1 MSIDHI
7 SLQGKRATQEDRVI
21 IDPDFII
28 IVLDGHGSYP
38 NEKEL
43 ETRYKDKN
51 PERVVDIVYDLFPKK
66 LKKNIECLSD
76 DSPEQ
81 IITAIKKTCMDVDR
95 TIFENYHIQN
105 KCIGGTTLSGVVKV
119 KGKEYIVNV
128 GDSETV
134 FVNGIVPVYVTQRHK
149 PDIEH
154 EYRRI
159 FSNGGFVFSKRSYG
173 TLSISRVFG
182 DFDLGKGRFGKYN
195 ENAVLCPVADVI
207 LVEKDY
213 TNIFIYSD
221 GFGDFCDYQKLITAA
236 FFNKEEV
243 PENEKE
249 RTISERL
256 GHMALEVSNDNITVI
271 HMLK

>member
-21 IDPDFII
+21 IEPDFII
-28 IVLDGHGSYP
+28 MVLDGHGSYP
-38 NEKEL
+38 DEKEL

-51 PERVVDIVYDLFPKK
+51 LERVVDIVYDLFPKE
-66 LKKNIECLSD
+66 LKKNIESLHGD
-76 DSPEQ
+76 NPEQ
-81 IITAIKKTCMDVDR
+81 IIDVIKKTCMDIDE
-95 TIFENYHIQN
+95 TIFEEYHKHD
-105 KCIGGTTLSGVVKV
+105 KCMGGTTMSGILKI

-134 FVNGIVPVYVTQRHK
+134 VVNGIVPVYVTQRHK

-159 FSNGGFVFSKRSYG
+159 FSNGGFVYSKRSYG

-182 DFDLGKGRFGKYN
+182 DFDLGKSCLGKYN
-195 ENAVLCPVADVI
+195 RKAVLCPVADVI
-207 LVEKDY
+207 LVEKEY

-236 FFNKEEV
+236 FFSG

-256 GHMALEVSNDNITVI
+256 GYMALEVSNDNITVI
-271 HMLK
+271 HVHR